1 VPRQGTRARKAS
13 PRMPYVALPARFG
26 IRRIL
31 ASVDLRIALAQI
43 IIGRESELLA
53 LWRFLDSIHA
63 GPAALL
69 LSGDP
74 GIGKTTVWKEG
85 VAGALQ
91 KSYRILACRPVE
103 AETRLSYAAL
113 GDLLEPAL
121 EEALPTLPEPQR
133 QALEVALLRA
143 ASSKVRPDQRA
154 VSLAVLGCLRSL
166 ASSSP
171 FVVAIDDVQWID
183 PPSARVLQF
192 VVRRLNQEP
201 VGFLTA
207 VRGAG
212 AEDDALNITS
222 AFAGERVH
230 AVRIGPLSVDAL
242 DQALRARLGT
252 GFRRTTLLHLHETSG
267 GNPFFAL
274 EIGLALLRRGSDV
287 AAGEM
292 LPIPDRLHE
301 LIQDRLA
308 GLPPRTLEALQIVAA
323 LSAPTL
329 DAVAAATASPRGVDR
344 RLGPAIDHKV
354 VEVEGDRV
362 QFTHPL
368 LASAVYQAIPYAR
381 RRELHAKL
389 AAVVNDPEQRAR
401 HLALSVDGPHAAV
414 SDALEEAAR
423 RGASRGA
430 PQSAAELWDM
440 ARRTTSA
447 DRLEDLRRRTHEAG
461 LAYFESGDT
470 SVARK
475 LLQKTVELSGPG
487 PQRARA
493 LLDLGMI
500 VATEEG
506 WRPTIDVFTRALE
519 EAGDEPALRASI
531 EQNLGYAWLFRG
543 DVVASERHARAALDL
558 AEALQEP
565 RVLAEA
571 YQAYPFV
578 HFLLG
583 RGLDLAMLER
593 GIALEQHMLE
603 GFLSHVLRPSY
614 VLAQILKYS
623 DRLEEARDKFLLLL
637 ADATERGIESPVLA
651 VLHFHLAELECRA
664 GNWKA
669 AHEHAHESLAAAQQT
684 GMAFYHP
691 MAQFAISLVE
701 AHRGRVDAA
710 ELAAQEALRLAE
722 AAGEILIMVLNL
734 SVLGFVELSRGHPA
748 EAHRYLARA
757 IELKETMGV
766 QEPAYF
772 RIVPDDVEALV
783 ALGRLDEAEVLFGPF
798 EEKARQLDRAWALA
812 TGARCRTLL
821 AAARGD
827 LSAALAAAGEAVR
840 DHDRLP
846 LPFELGRTLLVKG
859 AVERRAKQKREARET
874 LTQALDTFQKL
885 GAPLWAEKARAE
897 LARIGGR
904 APAPLALTPTEGRV
918 AELVAAGST
927 NREVADALFLSVH
940 TVEANLK
947 RIYRKLGIR
956 SRTELASRFRSRP
969 TGD

>member
-1 VPRQGTRARKAS
+1 V
-13 PRMPYVALPARFG
+13 
-26 IRRIL
+26 
-31 ASVDLRIALAQI
+31 AQI
-43 IIGRESELLA
+43 IIGRESELAA
-53 LWRFLDSIHA
+53 LWRFLDSIA
-63 GPAALL
+63 GGPAALL

-91 KSYRILACRPVE
+91 KSYRILTCRPVE

-143 ASSKVRPDQRA
+143 TSSKARPDQRA

-166 ASSSP
+166 ASSLP
-171 FVVAIDDVQWID
+171 VVVAIDDVQWID
-183 PPSARVLQF
+183 LPSARVLQF

-212 AEDDALNITS
+212 PEDDPLNITS

-323 LSAPTL
+323 LSAPSL
-329 DAVAAATASPRGVDR
+329 DAVAAMVPRADVDA
-344 RLGPAIDHKV
+344 RLGPAVDHKV
-354 VEVEGDRV
+354 VDIEGRQV
-362 QFTHPL
+362 RFAHPL

-401 HLALSVDGPHAAV
+401 HLALSVDGPDAAV

-423 RGASRGA
+423 RAASRGA

-475 LLQKTVELSGPG
+475 LLQQTVELSGPG

-583 RGLDLAMLER
+583 RGLDLPMLER

-623 DRLEEARDKFLLLL
+623 DRLEEAREKFLLLL
-637 ADATERGIESPVLA
+637 ADATERGIESPVMA
-651 VLHFHLAELECRA
+651 VLRYHLAELECRA
-664 GNWKA
+664 GNWEA
-669 AHEHAHESLAAAQQT
+669 AHEHARESLAAAQQT
-684 GMAFYHP
+684 GMAFYQP

-710 ELAAQEALRLAE
+710 ELAAEEALRLAE

-783 ALGRLDEAEVLFGPF
+783 ALGRLDEAEVLLGPF

-812 TGARCRTLL
+812 TGARCRALL
-821 AAARGD
+821 FAARGD
-827 LSAALAAAGEAVR
+827 LFAALAAAGEAVR

-859 AVERRAKQKREARET
+859 AVERRAKRKREARET

-904 APAPLALTPTEGRV
+904 APAPLALTPSEGRV

-927 NREVADALFLSVH
+927 NREVADALFISVH

>member
-1 VPRQGTRARKAS
+1 
-13 PRMPYVALPARFG
+13 M
-26 IRRIL
+26 
-31 ASVDLRIALAQI
+31 AQI
-43 IIGRESELLA
+43 IIGRESELAA
-53 LWRFLDSIHA
+53 LWRFLDSIA
-63 GPAALL
+63 GGPAALL

-121 EEALPTLPEPQR
+121 EEALTALPEPQR

-154 VSLAVLGCLRSL
+154 VSLGVLGCLRSL

-171 FVVAIDDVQWID
+171 VVVAIDDVQWID

-192 VVRRLNQEP
+192 VVRRLNQES

-212 AEDDALNITS
+212 AEDDPLNITS

-323 LSAPTL
+323 LSAPSL
-329 DAVAAATASPRGVDR
+329 DAVAAAMVPRADVDA
-344 RLGPAIDHKV
+344 RLGPAVDHKV
-354 VEVEGDRV
+354 VDIEGRQV
-362 QFTHPL
+362 RFAHPL

-381 RRELHAKL
+381 RRELHEKL

-401 HLALSVDGPHAAV
+401 HLALSVDGPDAAA
-414 SDALEEAAR
+414 SGALEEAAR
-423 RGASRGA
+423 RAASRGA

-475 LLQKTVELSGPG
+475 LLQETVELSSPG
-487 PQRARA
+487 PRRARA

-506 WRPTIDVFTRALE
+506 WRPTVDVFTRASE

-543 DVVASERHARAALDL
+543 DVAASERHARAALDL

-603 GFLSHVLRPSY
+603 GFRHFLRPSF
-614 VLAQILKYS
+614 VLAQLLKYS
-623 DRLEEARDKFLLLL
+623 DRLEEAREKFLMLL

-651 VLHFHLAELECRA
+651 DLLYHLAELECRA
-664 GNWKA
+664 GNWEA
-669 AHEHAHESLAAAQQT
+669 AHEHARESLAAAQQT
-684 GMAFYHP
+684 GTAFYHP

-783 ALGRLDEAEVLFGPF
+783 ALGRLDEAEVLLGPF

-812 TGARCRTLL
+812 TGARCRALL

-885 GAPLWAEKARAE
+885 GKLGAPLWAEKARAE

-904 APAPLALTPTEGRV
+904 APAPLALTHTEGRV